1 MQKENGKAAK
11 QKKEHLLSK
20 ISDSDSKDEDGYGS
34 VVLSRKPKSKKR
46 LSARK
51 PPPIEDS
58 DSSDFEEE
66 SRDISKP
73 TATPKTPVIDRKES
87 APLPLVPYSSSKAE
101 TELDEEYPRQDK
113 ATKEKALVKSTK
125 YAAEDGDT
133 DVILIDDSDEIQE
146 VEPDKVEAKQLLK
159 TKIKLSEPQTSASKK
174 ASKEKEKKKKTEKRA
189 GKEKK
194 THRAS
199 QQQIGTA
206 NSSGCPLA
214 KEIARLGELDRQQP
228 PPSSSN
234 KVVIFSVKLQ

>member
-1 MQKENGKAAK
+1 M
-11 QKKEHLLSK
+11 LSK

-66 SRDISKP
+66 S
-73 TATPKTPVIDRKES
+73 
-87 APLPLVPYSSSKAE
+87 
-101 TELDEEYPRQDK
+101 
-113 ATKEKALVKSTK
+113 KSTK
-125 YAAEDGDT
+125 YACEDGDT
-133 DVILIDDSDEIQE
+133 YVILIDDSEDTQDM
-146 VEPDKVEAKQLLK
+146 EPEKVKAMQSLK
-159 TKIKLSEPQTSASKK
+159 TKFKLSEPTTTSASKK
-174 ASKEKEKKKKTEKRA
+174 PSKEEEKKKKTEKRA
-189 GKEKK
+189 DKEKK

>member
-1 MQKENGKAAK
+1 LQKENGKAVK

-51 PPPIEDS
+51 PPPITQDMEP
-58 DSSDFEEE
+58 E
-66 SRDISKP
+66 K
-73 TATPKTPVIDRKES
+73 V
-87 APLPLVPYSSSKAE
+87 KAM
-101 TELDEEYPRQDK
+101 Q
-113 ATKEKALVKSTK
+113 S
-125 YAAEDGDT
+125 
-133 DVILIDDSDEIQE
+133 
-146 VEPDKVEAKQLLK
+146 LK
-159 TKIKLSEPQTSASKK
+159 TKFKLSEPTTTSASKK
-174 ASKEKEKKKKTEKRA
+174 PSKEEEKKKKTEKRA
-189 GKEKK
+189 DKEKK